1 MFQTPF
7 VQSQQFMDAWIKM
20 TQEQLARM
28 EQMQESV
35 QKLQGQAMERTREA
49 IDESA
54 RLMKETLNY
63 TTQLSE
69 EWRKVTTD
77 AVKKATESFTP
88 KA

>member
-35 QKLQGQAMERTREA
+35 QKLQGQAIERTREA

>member
-20 TQEQLARM
+20 TQEQLSRM
-28 EQMQESV
+28 DEMQESV
-35 QKLQGQAMERTREA
+35 KKLQGQAIERTREA

-77 AVKKATESFTP
+77 AVKKATESLTP